1 MNLSKQLASMQQT
14 LSQLTE
20 EFQQLQVY
28 IANLEAENE
37 WLRQQAHLLY
47 KTIRMKT
54 MVSMHCKSCTMTEF
68 MYALLILVKLTMA
81 AVCCAWR
88 Y

>member
-28 IANLEAENE
+28 ISNL
-37 WLRQQAHLLY
+37 
-47 KTIRMKT
+47 
-54 MVSMHCKSCTMTEF
+54 
-68 MYALLILVKLTMA
+68 
-81 AVCCAWR
+81 
-88 Y
+88 